1 MAHEISYICELGEG
15 IHARPAGLI
24 ARLCDGYHAEII
36 WQNMRTGLVGNAKSA
51 LSLIA
56 TDTLQ
61 GDCCRIRLDGP
72 DQCKASIALST
83 LLKQLPEFSLVQEPA
98 SGDLPYCLAHLH
110 PDYLQ
115 GTRINAGIAI
125 APALQMQGISL
136 TDLLSRAPSETTN
149 QEDELQRLDA
159 GMSLLY
165 LKKESALQV
174 TQGIE
179 HDLIEAHLAFMT
191 DKEFINA
198 IKNYI
203 HQGMNAWSAV
213 VNTSLNV
220 SNLFLNSSSHYIQER
235 ALDILDIT
243 LQILQFLYDECL
255 YLHNKIELE
264 QPTIVFASTLTPSQ
278 LLALNRENLAGL
290 VLSSTGNTSHTAILA
305 RVLDIPTLADIDP
318 SALAPE
324 PSQFFILDGERGLL
338 IKGGD
343 EKLLRY
349 YRDEIDIQQ
358 KIRQRT
364 PEALEVSKNKP
375 LIAPEM
381 IQWELDATDK
391 NEVIKK
397 MVDNLWLHRR
407 TDARDKLCQD
417 IWAREKPFPTVVGSG
432 FAIPHARTSAVH
444 TSTISVARLVAP
456 VIWGGV
462 QVDTVFM
469 LCISESG
476 AENDHMHYFSTLA
489 RMLMN
494 DEFVS
499 KAKATTTP
507 DELYNLI
514 FNVLNL

>member
-1 MAHEISYICELGEG
+1 MAHEISYICELSEG

-24 ARLCDGYHAEII
+24 ARVCDGYHAEIM
-36 WQNMRTGLVGNAKSA
+36 WQNMRTGLVGSAKSA

-72 DQCKASIALST
+72 DQRKASIALST
-83 LLKQLPEFSLVQEPA
+83 LLKQLPDFTMEQEPA
-98 SGDLPYCLAHLH
+98 SGDLPCCLAHLQ

-125 APALQMQGISL
+125 APALHMQGISL
-136 TDLLSRAPSETTN
+136 TELLSHAPSETTN
-149 QEDELQRLDA
+149 QKDELQRLNA
-159 GMSLLY
+159 GMSGLCQ
-165 LKKESALQV
+165 KKESALQA

-191 DKEFINA
+191 DREFINA
-198 IKNYI
+198 IQSYI

-213 VNTSLNV
+213 VNTSLDV
-220 SNLFLNSSSHYIQER
+220 SNLFSSSSSHYIQER

-243 LQILQFLYDECL
+243 LQILQSLYDEYL
-255 YLHNKIELE
+255 YLHNKTELD

-278 LLALNRENLAGL
+278 LLSLNRENIAGL
-290 VLSSTGNTSHTAILA
+290 VLSSTGSTSHTAILA
-305 RVLDIPTLADIDP
+305 RALDIPTLADIDL
-318 SALAPE
+318 SAVNLQ
-324 PSQFFILDGERGLL
+324 PSQIFILDGEHGIL
-338 IKGGD
+338 INGGN

-358 KIRQRT
+358 KVRQRT
-364 PEALEVSKNKP
+364 PEVLELSKNKP
-375 LIAPEM
+375 LIVPEM
-381 IQWELDATDK
+381 IQWKLDVTDK

-407 TDARDKLCQD
+407 TDARDKLYQD
-417 IWAREKPFPTVVGSG
+417 IWARENPFPTVVGSG

-444 TSTISVARLVAP
+444 VSTISVARLVNP
-456 VIWGGV
+456 VTWGGV

-469 LCISESG
+469 LSISESG
-476 AENDHMHYFSTLA
+476 AENDHMRYFSTLA
-489 RMLMN
+489 RILMN

-514 FNVLNL
+514 FSALSL

>member
-1 MAHEISYICELGEG
+1 MAHEISYICELSEG

-24 ARLCDGYHAEII
+24 ARICVGYHAEIL
-36 WQNMRTGLVGNAKSA
+36 WQNMRTGLVGSAKSA

-61 GDCCRIRLDGP
+61 GDCCRITLDGP
-72 DQCKASIALST
+72 DQRKASIALSS
-83 LLKQLPEFSLVQEPA
+83 LLQQLPDFSIEQEPA

-125 APALQMQGISL
+125 APALHMQGISL
-136 TDLLSRAPSETTN
+136 NELLSRTPSETTN

-198 IKNYI
+198 IKSYI

-213 VNTSLNV
+213 VNTSLNI

-255 YLHNKIELE
+255 YLHNKIELD

-278 LLALNRENLAGL
+278 LLTLNRENLAGL

-305 RVLDIPTLADIDP
+305 RVLNIPTLADIDP

-324 PSQFFILDGERGLL
+324 PSHFFILDSERGIL
-338 IKGGD
+338 IKGDD

-349 YRDEIDIQQ
+349 YRHEIDIQQ

-364 PEALEVSKNKP
+364 PEALKVSKNKP

-381 IQWELDATDK
+381 IQWELDAIDK

-469 LCISESG
+469 LSISESG
-476 AENDHMHYFSTLA
+476 AENDHMRYFSILA